1 MRNQKGITL
10 VALVI
15 TIIVLLILA
24 GVSISLVLGQNG
36 VLTQASNAVIT
47 NAKATALQELQM
59 AVSDAEMAY
68 YSALST
74 STSSTSVHKYSTF
87 TLERFKA
94 SCTNANALTF
104 ESNTTGTGDDATPSS
119 DSVTVLIKY
128 VPKSDTST
136 AFYYNLNMSDL
147 SVAET
152 TAPPAP

>member
-1 MRNQKGITL
+1 MRDQKGITL

-74 STSSTSVHKYSTF
+74 STNSTAVHKYSTF

-94 SCTNANALTF
+94 SCTNGTVTF
-104 ESNTTGTGDDATPSS
+104 ESGTTGSGDTMTPSS
-119 DSVTVLIKY
+119 DSATVLIKY

-136 AFYYNLNMSDL
+136 AFYYNLKMSDL

-152 TAPPAP
+152 TAPAAP